1 MSIPKDPLFVEDE
14 NIDKSVIATTDE
26 NINPSTIQD
35 GAELQDDGTEY
46 RPTDE
51 HPGGE
56 VQLASLNNLY
66 RKGSKVVSDVA
77 GGVNEF
83 LTKESKKDTVAN
95 VNKPKGEKAGTIQ
108 KDDLA
113 VTDESGAVFI
123 RPLKAEEVED
133 LVSFVV
139 KEDPDFK
146 DIDLSLLNLG
156 NFETGFKETGDL
168 DLTLKRLMKKIY
180 DEYKDATIDGKAIR
194 VEPSK
199 VTEVVEVNGTKK
211 FIREGGVTFEMMLKE
226 AEKIGAHQSIINML
240 TRKPGDRPFSYAE
253 LLAARKTALSFEI
266 LIYRQ
271 IKKYEKSGALVD
283 LAKLQQSIGLYA
295 YATLNLA
302 GNTSDLGRAMVSQ
315 KIAANPSNSHINSLG
330 NVVDQ
335 HASGIKPGQD
345 PVATMIGGKGT
356 FEINDANVHRY
367 IEANGGEAQV
377 KLLVDRFMMLPRNG
391 ARTRFAQGWLRSKLG
406 MGANALVEL
415 YQTSLLSSITTHSFN
430 AAGQMAFM
438 SLVPFERM
446 LSGEVREGL
455 LMYKAM
461 AKYFPQAIKGMTY
474 ALINEKSMSDSV
486 SKLDVNSRSISG
498 TGFGL
503 QKKGFKDL
511 GSGMETGTSYA
522 LDFFGVAMRM
532 AGYRPM
538 LAIDEFFKATSRGME
553 MEALAFR
560 SKRDTIA
567 SIVEG
572 YDADPKNFS
581 YLDKDGK
588 TKTFTNRE
596 EAVTYAKEQGQ
607 VSYIHTLNSADTYNE
622 ASDFARMIT
631 FQDEL
636 PEAFSQIGKFIN
648 HPIAKIWIP
657 FYKTPTQIVRRIV
670 ERSGPFAFIMPS
682 VREKILHG
690 NARERKEA
698 ITKATGL
705 TSIFAI
711 GMGISAGVNN
721 DSVTITGYGPTDPK
735 KRETWLQHHKP
746 YSIGVQKDDGTWD
759 WISYARYDPISGVL
773 GMMADAKDV
782 VKYMD
787 SPDDILDIMI
797 GGAFASMKYV
807 GTALPMM
814 QFLGELGDV
823 IQAPYESNDQLIERI
838 GELLTKQVASAGLT
852 VTEHI
857 KAFGVYTP
865 PAIQGNIER
874 VQHPL
879 ASNTLPGDQYTSNY
893 MVGQGIERAWYTA
906 LNKHCSRQIG
916 CSSKL
921 PTLKNRWYEEIKQ
934 TEGSGWNYWSPIKII
949 NLPGKTELNKELEI
963 IGYGFPRL
971 SHRVFGK
978 GILLNNEQYDRFLE
992 LYNYPERS
1000 EFSKDAFRKGALPG
1014 TGGVPMGILNEMN
1027 LLINSDTYKTMPDP
1041 ANPSQRVP
1049 ANKGHKADLLDSV
1062 HSKYLGYAKKL
1073 LMFEY
1078 PELTAIELQID
1089 SYRNENLKNPTTVI
1103 NPNPNE
1109 VEDANK
1115 QNMQELFGN

>member
-1 MSIPKDPLFVEDE
+1 MSIPKDPSFIDE
-14 NIDKSVIATTDE
+14 QTNDNSVIATTDPKL
-26 NINPSTIQD
+26 NPSNIQD
-35 GAELQDDGTEY
+35 GSELQDDGTEY
-46 RPTDE
+46 RPTEEFPD
-51 HPGGE
+51 GS
-56 VQLASLNNLY
+56 VQVASLNNLY

-77 GGVNEF
+77 SGVNEF
-83 LTKESKKDTVAN
+83 LSKESTKETTAN
-95 VNKPKGEKAGTIQ
+95 VNKPKGEAAGKIQ
-108 KDDLA
+108 TEDLA
-113 VTDESGAVFI
+113 VTDESGATFI
-123 RPLKAEEVED
+123 RSLKAEEVEE
-133 LVSFVV
+133 LVNFVV

-156 NFETGFKETGDL
+156 NFETGYKETGDL

-180 DEYKDATIDGKAIR
+180 DEYKDATVDGKKIR

-199 VTEVVEVNGTKK
+199 LTGVEEVNGQKK
-211 FIREGGVTFEMMLKE
+211 FIRKGGVTFEEMLKE
-226 AEKIGAHQSIINML
+226 ANKINASQSIINML

-271 IKKYEKSGALVD
+271 IKKYEKSGSLVD

-302 GNTSDLGRAMVSQ
+302 GNTADLGRAMVSQ
-315 KIAANPSNSHINSLG
+315 KIVAAPSNSHINSLG

-335 HASGIKPGQD
+335 HASGIKPGED
-345 PVATMIGGKGT
+345 VVATMIGGKGT
-356 FEINDANVHRY
+356 FDINDANVHKY

-377 KLLVDRFMMLPRNG
+377 KLLIDRFMNLPRNG
-391 ARTRFAQGWLRSKLG
+391 ARTKFAQGWLRGKLA
-406 MGANALVEL
+406 MGSNALVEL

-455 LMYKAM
+455 IMYKAM

-503 QKKGFKDL
+503 QKKGFTDIK
-511 GSGMETGTSYA
+511 SGAETGTAYA
-522 LDFFGVAMRM
+522 LDFFGVMMRM

-553 MEALAFR
+553 MEAIAFR
-560 SKRDTIA
+560 NKRDTIQ
-567 SIVEG
+567 SIIEG
-572 YDADPKNFS
+572 YDANPKTFTYN
-581 YLDKDGK
+581 DKDGNA
-588 TKTFTNRE
+588 KTFANRE
-596 EAVTYAKEQGQ
+596 EAVAYAKQEGQ
-607 VSYIHTLNSADTYNE
+607 ASFVHTLNSADTYNE

-657 FYKTPTQIVRRIV
+657 FYKTPTQIVRRIT
-670 ERSGPFAFIMPS
+670 ERSGPFALIMPS

-690 NARERKEA
+690 NPRERKEA

-735 KRETWLQHHKP
+735 MRETWLQHHKP

-787 SPDDILDIMI
+787 DPDDILDIMI

-814 QFLGELGDV
+814 QFLGDLGEV
-823 IQAPYESNDQLIERI
+823 IQAPYESNDQLIARI

-852 VTEHI
+852 VSEHI

-893 MVGQGIERAWYTA
+893 MVGQGIERAWYGA
-906 LNKHCSRQIG
+906 LNKQCSRTIG
-916 CSSKL
+916 CSSSL

-992 LYNYPERS
+992 LYNYPERGD
-1000 EFSKDAFRKGALPG
+1000 FSKDAFIKGALPG
-1014 TGGVPMGILNEMN
+1014 AGGVPMSILNKFN
-1027 LLINSDTYKTMPDP
+1027 LLIKSDAYLTMPDP
-1041 ANPSQRVP
+1041 ANPSKRIP
-1049 ANKGHKADLLDSV
+1049 AHKGHKAKMLDSV
-1062 HSKYLGYAKKL
+1062 HSEYLKYAKKL
-1073 LMFEY
+1073 LMLEY
-1078 PELTAIELQID
+1078 PELRAIESQID
-1089 SYRNENLKNPTTVI
+1089 TYKNNTLKEPTTVT

-1109 VEDANK
+1109 VMEANK
-1115 QNMQELFGN
+1115 LNMQELFGY

>member
-1 MSIPKDPLFVEDE
+1 MTKITYNIGDKGWKKHFPHFKKYIGQAVNETLKQMDIKIDEDIVVSIFLTSNNEIK
-14 NIDKSVIATTDE
+14 K
-26 NINPSTIQD
+26 
-35 GAELQDDGTEY
+35 
-46 RPTDE
+46 
-51 HPGGE
+51 
-56 VQLASLNNLY
+56 LNNLY

-271 IKKYEKSGALVD
+271 IKRYEESGALVD

-503 QKKGFKDL
+503 QKKGFK
-511 GSGMETGTSYA
+511 
-522 LDFFGVAMRM
+522 
-532 AGYRPM
+532 PK
-538 LAIDEFFKATSRGME
+538 ISR
-553 MEALAFR
+553 
-560 SKRDTIA
+560 
-567 SIVEG
+567 
-572 YDADPKNFS
+572 
-581 YLDKDGK
+581 
-588 TKTFTNRE
+588 
-596 EAVTYAKEQGQ
+596 
-607 VSYIHTLNSADTYNE
+607 
-622 ASDFARMIT
+622 
-631 FQDEL
+631 
-636 PEAFSQIGKFIN
+636 
-648 HPIAKIWIP
+648 
-657 FYKTPTQIVRRIV
+657 
-670 ERSGPFAFIMPS
+670 
-682 VREKILHG
+682 
-690 NARERKEA
+690 
-698 ITKATGL
+698 
-705 TSIFAI
+705 
-711 GMGISAGVNN
+711 
-721 DSVTITGYGPTDPK
+721 
-735 KRETWLQHHKP
+735 
-746 YSIGVQKDDGTWD
+746 
-759 WISYARYDPISGVL
+759 
-773 GMMADAKDV
+773 
-782 VKYMD
+782 
-787 SPDDILDIMI
+787 
-797 GGAFASMKYV
+797 
-807 GTALPMM
+807 
-814 QFLGELGDV
+814 
-823 IQAPYESNDQLIERI
+823 
-838 GELLTKQVASAGLT
+838 
-852 VTEHI
+852 
-857 KAFGVYTP
+857 
-865 PAIQGNIER
+865 
-874 VQHPL
+874 
-879 ASNTLPGDQYTSNY
+879 
-893 MVGQGIERAWYTA
+893 
-906 LNKHCSRQIG
+906 
-916 CSSKL
+916 
-921 PTLKNRWYEEIKQ
+921 
-934 TEGSGWNYWSPIKII
+934 
-949 NLPGKTELNKELEI
+949 
-963 IGYGFPRL
+963 
-971 SHRVFGK
+971 
-978 GILLNNEQYDRFLE
+978 
-992 LYNYPERS
+992 
-1000 EFSKDAFRKGALPG
+1000 
-1014 TGGVPMGILNEMN
+1014 
-1027 LLINSDTYKTMPDP
+1027 
-1041 ANPSQRVP
+1041 
-1049 ANKGHKADLLDSV
+1049 
-1062 HSKYLGYAKKL
+1062 
-1073 LMFEY
+1073 
-1078 PELTAIELQID
+1078 
-1089 SYRNENLKNPTTVI
+1089 
-1103 NPNPNE
+1103 
-1109 VEDANK
+1109 
-1115 QNMQELFGN
+1115 